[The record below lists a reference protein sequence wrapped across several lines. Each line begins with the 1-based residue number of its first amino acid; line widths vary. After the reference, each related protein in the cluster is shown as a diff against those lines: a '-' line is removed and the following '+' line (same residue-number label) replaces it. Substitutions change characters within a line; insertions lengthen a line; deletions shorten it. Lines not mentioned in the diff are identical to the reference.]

1 MTFEKFSMVLI
12 VPFEY
17 KAKNYTRLCL
27 GQMPEFLGN
36 FQPDRLSL
44 DMLDKARASM
54 FCGNESSLL
63 KCYSLI
69 NNTQIRGKLG
79 LQKMSDTYTIVKRG
93 KQHFFQVK
101 DIKAW
106 LFASGKAYLSIL
118 TETKEKDEESI
129 LEFKNILTDIKVKCP
144 ITYEVWNEKHV
155 FSISSLIKDSIG
167 LMQDIGARP
176 SVNETFDK
184 AYTLTYAL
192 ADRLEEERL
201 DVFTEQFCLNRTSSM
216 HACVS
221 EKNTCRHV
229 RKYEHIVWMMSKK
242 SLAIVGDC
250 EHAGANLGFL
260 KDGLKGSV
268 LRKYLLMYLYYL
280 NLNYECKRIKDYCDQ
295 IRQNKRK
302 NLEES
307 VVQRLSSIDYYMQPM
322 MKESHQHLDYLF
334 LDCLCDKTW
343 GLKDEVNLLHKEYL
357 KWAIEYQ
364 EYDIFISYRR
374 EGGFY
379 LARLL
384 QELLS
389 KRKVFLDLERLKSGK
404 FDEALE
410 KAILQCRNV
419 IVILS
424 PGSLDRCSVPGD
436 YVRKEIELAIKEG
449 KNIIPVMME
458 GFKLPE
464 FMPEGLEEFPLHN
477 GVFCSPQI
485 FRDYTMKNII
495 DYLK

>member
-17 KAKNYTRLCL
+17 KVENYTKLCL
-27 GQMPEFLGN
+27 GQLLDILEN
-36 FQPDRLSL
+36 FQPEKLSL
-44 DMLDKARASM
+44 DMLDNVRAEL
-54 FCGNESSLL
+54 FRGNEHSIL
-63 KCYSLI
+63 KCYSLK
-69 NNTQIRGKLG
+69 NDAETRKRVG
-79 LQKMSDTYTIVKRG
+79 LCKVDHLYSMTKRG
-93 KQHFFQVK
+93 NNYSFKVK
-101 DIKAW
+101 EIKTW
-106 LFASGKAYLSIL
+106 LFDSGKAYFSIVIE
-118 TETKEKDEESI
+118 TEGIEEAHI
-129 LEFKNILTDIKVKCP
+129 LELKNILTDIKVKCP
-144 ITYEVWNEKHV
+144 IMNS
-155 FSISSLIKDSIG
+155 FSEENIFTINSLIADLIG
-167 LMQDIGARP
+167 LSSTIEAKI
-176 SVNETFDK
+176 SANETFDK

-192 ADRLEEERL
+192 ADTLEEEKIDEL
-201 DVFTEQFCLNRTSSM
+201 TELICMNRTSSM
-216 HACVS
+216 KTCVS
-221 EKNTCRHV
+221 EKNACRHFK
-229 RKYEHIVWMMSKK
+229 KYEYIVWMMSKK
-242 SLAIVGDC
+242 SLAIIGDC
-250 EHAGANLGFL
+250 EKAGANLGFL

-268 LRKYLLMYLYYL
+268 LRRYLLMYLYYL
-280 NLNYECKRIKDYCDQ
+280 NLNYECKNIKNYCDQ
-295 IRQNKRK
+295 VKQNKRK
-302 NLEES
+302 NLEDTMI
-307 VVQRLSSIDYYMQPM
+307 QKLSSIDYYMQPM
-322 MKESHQHLDYLF
+322 MKESYQHLDFLF

-343 GLKDEVNLLHKEYL
+343 GLRDEVKLLHKDYL

-389 KRKVFLDLERLKSGK
+389 KRKVFLDVERLKSGK

-424 PGSLDRCSVPGD
+424 PGSLERCNDPED
-436 YVRKEIELAIKEG
+436 YVRKEIALAIKEG

-458 GFKLPE
+458 GFQLPE
-464 FMPEGLEEFPLHN
+464 TMPDGLEEFPLHN
-477 GVFCSPQI
+477 GIFCAPHI